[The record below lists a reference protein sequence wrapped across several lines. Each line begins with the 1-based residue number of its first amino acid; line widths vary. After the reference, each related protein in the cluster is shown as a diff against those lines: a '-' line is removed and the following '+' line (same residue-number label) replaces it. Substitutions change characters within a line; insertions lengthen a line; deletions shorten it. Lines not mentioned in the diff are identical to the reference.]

1 MIGSKRIV
9 WGALLTIMAGMTAQ
23 GVDIIDFSG
32 LQLNSNSY
40 WNGSD
45 KSGGFNTGGLFF
57 SNSYE
62 YFPDYEMEYWTGWSY
77 SNVTSTVPGF
87 QNQYASITG
96 GGIGGAGT
104 TYGIAYVDSPDGAY
118 INLGMHQALAMTVT
132 NTAYAYHAMK
142 SGDQFSFAFEPDDWF
157 QLTITGF
164 TGTETTGNTTGSITF
179 RLASGTNIVDQW
191 VSIDLT
197 SISAGARSLGF
208 DLTSSDFGPWGMN
221 TPAYFAMGSLTVAP
235 EPGSVFL
242 TTIAGLTL
250 LAIRRKKS

>member
-9 WGALLTIMAGMTAQ
+9 WGAILTIMAGMTAH

-45 KSGGFNTGGLFF
+45 KSGGFNTGGVFF
-57 SNSYE
+57 SNAYD

-118 INLGMHQALAMTVT
+118 INLGVQQALAMTVT

-142 SGDQFSFAFEPDDWF
+142 SGDQFSSAFGPNDWF
-157 QLTITGF
+157 ELTIRGF
-164 TGTETTGNTTGSITF
+164 NDTKAKGGTTGSITI
-179 RLASGTNIVDQW
+179 RLASGTNILDQW

-197 SISAGARSLGF
+197 SISAGAKSFGF
-208 DLTSSDFGPWGMN
+208 DLTSSDSSPWGMN
-221 TPAYFAMGSLTVAP
+221 TPAYFALGSLTVAP
-235 EPGSVFL
+235 EPGSVILAF
-242 TTIAGLTL
+242 IAGLTL